1 MKRSNRTMKVTILM
15 TLLLTVSTGLA
26 SAAGDPDAGKAV
38 YDKACKTCH
47 GPTGVANPAIVK
59 MMKVD
64 IKDLGSAEIQK
75 MSDAD
80 IKTTI
85 TEGKGK
91 MKPVKSVAGK
101 DIDNVV
107 AYVRSLKK

>member
-1 MKRSNRTMKVTILM
+1 MKVSVSM
-15 TLLLTVSTGLA
+15 TLLLTVSMGLA
-26 SAAGDPDAGKAV
+26 VAAGDPAAGKAV
-38 YDKACKTCH
+38 YDKSCKTCH
-47 GPTGVANPAIVK
+47 GATGVANPNIAK
-59 MMKVD
+59 MMRVD

-80 IKTTI
+80 FKTTI